1 MVDNVAN
8 QRSKYMANHRIVNY
22 NEGADY
28 REGDLVMMPDGNAV
42 TYRSVHVGEEDET
55 EVIDVQC
62 VGSQEDGYSVSA
74 G

>member
-1 MVDNVAN
+1 MDEYIAN
-8 QRSKYMANHRIVNY
+8 QRIVNY
-22 NEGADY
+22 NENATY

-42 TYRSVHVGEEDET
+42 TYRSVQVGEEEEM

-62 VGSQEDGYSVSA
+62 VSTQEDGDSVSA